1 MFNFEKLNT
10 YQQARIL
17 VKKVY
22 ELIESFPQKEEF
34 ALKSQLRRAVVSIPS
49 NIAEGMGRISDKEK
63 IERLFNIWCT
73 IVGLQYAKFLKY
85 SEEMQNNGT
94 KLCANLKNNFSCEAH
109 NELLT
114 NTLNLCY
121 RNEIEKYKLLQD
133 EILRYQNITL

>member
-63 IERLFNIWCT
+63 IHFIEIAYSSLMETYCQLQLAT
-73 IVGLQYAKFLKY
+73 DLQYITNSDFDNIKPLI
-85 SEEMQNNGT
+85 ENN
-94 KLCANLKNNFSCEAH
+94 A
-109 NELLT
+109 
-114 NTLNLCY
+114 
-121 RNEIEKYKLLQD
+121 KLLSG
-133 EILRYQNITL
+133 LRKNFIPKQ